1 MQYSVTVEY
10 TMTGTVI
17 VNART
22 PEEAGRLAKKAA
34 RENTKN
40 ILSPTVD
47 CEALD
52 AIDENDE
59 ETDLI

>member
-1 MQYSVTVEY
+1 
-10 TMTGTVI
+10 MTGCVI
-17 VNART
+17 VEAKT
-22 PEEAGRLAKKAA
+22 PQEAGKAAKALA
-34 RENTKN
+34 RENPKN
-40 ILSPTVD
+40 IIAPSID